1 MIDDVDYTIN
11 DLVKASFLPI
21 SVIVIGIGKADFT
34 TMNILDVDK
43 NPLINNN
50 GVKSSRDLLQFVP
63 FLKYED
69 NLQKLAEETLAD
81 IPKQMV
87 EYYEQNNIEP
97 NDVSCD
103 VIF

>member
-1 MIDDVDYTIN
+1 MILTDRMIDYVDYTIN

-34 TMNILDVDK
+34 TMNI
-43 NPLINNN
+43 
-50 GVKSSRDLLQFVP
+50 
-63 FLKYED
+63 
-69 NLQKLAEETLAD
+69 LQKLAEETLAD